1 MRITKVYQRRIS
13 GQGMPMRRS
22 LEIPRSTGELRS
34 RGHESATT
42 APERKPA
49 GFFLREARRA
59 VSVLTWIACAVAPPH
74 GRAEVSHPGGDASAP
89 AGDATRMARE
99 RMVREQI
106 AGRGLKN
113 TAVLA
118 AMRKVPRHEFMPENV
133 RPFAYDDRPVPIG
146 LGQTISQPFI
156 VALMTEL
163 AAVGRGSRVLEIG
176 TGSGY
181 QAAVLAELGADV
193 YSIEILAPLTDRAG
207 EILARLGYPQVKTR
221 VGDGYLGWP
230 EAAPFDAI
238 IVTAAPPRVP
248 EPLMQ
253 QLKVGGRLVL
263 PVGRYDQELEVIT
276 RAAVGFSEKS
286 VIPVRFVPMTGKAD
300 QSR

>member
-1 MRITKVYQRRIS
+1 MRCSVA
-13 GQGMPMRRS
+13 
-22 LEIPRSTGELRS
+22 IPRSARELRS
-34 RGHESATT
+34 RGHESVATT
-42 APERKPA
+42 PDRKHA
-49 GFFLREARRA
+49 GFFLRGARRA

-74 GRAEVSHPGGDASAP
+74 GRAEVSHPGGDASVP
-89 AGDATRMARE
+89 AGDASLMARE

-106 AGRGLKN
+106 AARRVKN
-113 TAVLA
+113 AAVLA
-118 AMRKVPRHEFMPENV
+118 AMRKVPRHEFMPESV
-133 RPFAYDDRPVPIG
+133 RLLAYDDRPVPIG
-146 LGQTISQPFI
+146 LGQTISQPYI

-193 YSIEILAPLTDRAG
+193 YSIEILAPLRDRAG
-207 EILARLGYPQVKTR
+207 EILARLGYAQVKTR

-248 EPLMQ
+248 EPLKQ

-263 PVGRYDQELEVIT
+263 PVGRFDQELEVIT
-276 RAAVGFSEKS
+276 RTAVSFSEKS

-300 QSR
+300 ESR